1 MRESTVRRCGG
12 VALTGTL
19 VFVAVAVVVQ
29 WLRPDLD
36 WLDAPLSFYL
46 LGGYGHVLQAAY
58 VVLACA
64 LVFLGGGFYG
74 ALRREARSL
83 APWSLFTYAA
93 SALVVTALAHSNLPG
108 HAPTLQGLVHGV
120 AAQAAFLG
128 ATVAML
134 LQSWRLRDDARWRS
148 RFRFAFA
155 LALVCFVGLWV
166 DAIWKGMPRG
176 LEQKLLIA
184 LIVCWLLCLKKCAV
198 SWMSLP
204 SLYGWWMRIQASWCA
219 RKPPGRKVM
228 SCVGGV
234 YLWMMGW

>member
-1 MRESTVRRCGG
+1 MNGILALIPMRESTVRRCGG
-12 VALTGTL
+12 VAFTGTL

-64 LVFLGGGFYG
+64 LVCLGGGFYG

-83 APWSLFTYAA
+83 APWSLFSYAA

-184 LIVCWLLCLKKCAV
+184 LIVCWLLCAA
-198 SWMSLP
+198 
-204 SLYGWWMRIQASWCA
+204 WWLWRA
-219 RKPPGRKVM
+219 KNGPGANR
-228 SCVGGV
+228 
-234 YLWMMGW
+234 